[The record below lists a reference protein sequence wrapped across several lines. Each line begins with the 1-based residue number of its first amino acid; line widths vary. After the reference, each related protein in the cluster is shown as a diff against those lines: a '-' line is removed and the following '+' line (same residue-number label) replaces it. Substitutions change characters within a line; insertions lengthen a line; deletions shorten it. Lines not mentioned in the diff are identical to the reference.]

1 VQISDE
7 ERHRGRLRIRFIRRS
22 GAANGPH
29 DPRQRQGEADGA
41 GQDQERGWQER
52 RHDAILPRMSTSR
65 LVPILSDALIDAAL
79 RRAERKVCAPGDPRC
94 YGFPYTVEDA
104 LRSMTPDGW
113 CRIGWVAARSGRDEW
128 EVWFHLDRGEV
139 RTA

>member
-1 VQISDE
+1 
-7 ERHRGRLRIRFIRRS
+7 
-22 GAANGPH
+22 
-29 DPRQRQGEADGA
+29 
-41 GQDQERGWQER
+41 
-52 RHDAILPRMSTSR
+52 MSTSR

-113 CRIGWVAARSGRDEW
+113 CRIGWVAARSRRASSPAPASRAASAAGGR
-128 EVWFHLDRGEV
+128 RAG
-139 RTA
+139 APG